1 MSLHLAVNIVIV
13 NPFQVVG
20 KPFVPDRQQPEEGGL
35 SCTLTAHQTE
45 HHLKLAARLEHS
57 ADCSQ
62 HEQAQTF
69 IGVLAVL
76 CAEIA
81 GEGIADALCAVPF
94 QAVQIVADGVVLVA
108 VRDNGNGFFNLL
120 FAGQSVLVLQI
131 EHEVIEVRV
140 VQGRCGLLPPEGL
153 YNINTLRQNVVAD
166 STL

>member
-1 MSLHLAVNIVIV
+1 MPLHLAVNIVIV
-13 NPFQVVG
+13 NPFQVIG
-20 KPFVPDRQQPEEGGL
+20 EPFVPDCQQPEESGL
-35 SCTLTAHQTE
+35 ARALTAPQTE

-76 CAEIA
+76 CAEIP
-81 GEGIADALCAVPF
+81 GKGIADALCAVPF
-94 QAVQIVADGVVLVA
+94 QAVQVVADGVILVA

-140 VQGRCGLLPPEGL
+140 VQGRCGLLPP
-153 YNINTLRQNVVAD
+153 
-166 STL
+166 